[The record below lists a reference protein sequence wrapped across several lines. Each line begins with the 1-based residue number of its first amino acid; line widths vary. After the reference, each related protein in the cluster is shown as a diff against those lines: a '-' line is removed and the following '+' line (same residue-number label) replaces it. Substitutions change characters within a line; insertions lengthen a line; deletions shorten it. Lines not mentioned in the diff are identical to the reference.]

1 MKKLDG
7 KGAVV
12 GLASIDKNIIIGRS
26 DGTVNVHN
34 RSKKKHDAFRTVLN
48 DDATMNVLVYNE
60 KRNVFATGGENNDL
74 KVWDVN
80 TRKDIFKAKS
90 VSFFILLFFVFLCL
104 FFVYFSLSLEKT
116 CWNCQFPQV

>member
-48 DDATMNVLVYNE
+48 DEATMNVLVYNE

-74 KVWDVN
+74 KVWDIN

-90 VSFFILLFFVFLCL
+90 VSFHIFAIFSLIY
-104 FFVYFSLSLEKT
+104 VYFNISLEKT
-116 CWNCQFPQV
+116 CWNCQFLQV